1 MKGVRVGGA
10 EVSEMHANWILN
22 RGGATAADIH
32 ALHDACRDAVIERRG
47 ITLATEIV
55 FIGDFTA

>member
-22 RGGATAADIH
+22 RGGATAANIRD
-32 ALHDACRDAVIERRG
+32 LHNACRDAVHAESG
-47 ITLATEIV
+47 ITLATEIA
-55 FIGDFTA
+55 FIGEFSA